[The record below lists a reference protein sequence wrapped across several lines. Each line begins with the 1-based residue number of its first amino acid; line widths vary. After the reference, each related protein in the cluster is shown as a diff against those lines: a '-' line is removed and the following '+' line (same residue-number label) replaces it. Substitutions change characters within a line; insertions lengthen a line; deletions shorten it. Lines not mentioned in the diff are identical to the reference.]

1 LTTVSIILPLWH
13 PWGVRPLVQAAR
25 PADPPG
31 VPPTSART
39 TWPRRPAS
47 AAASTIGRIER
58 GEAIPGV
65 ETFISLA
72 QALELE
78 PVLVPPHIGK
88 FLDLDTDDI
97 SAIVRA
103 AAVAVEDETGAAR
116 PTCVAGHLALARL
129 KARPPQQTEEVA

>member
-1 LTTVSIILPLWH
+1 LTTVSIPTALAPGAFVRWCKLRDQLARARRVANISQDDLAEAA
-13 PWGVRPLVQAAR
+13 GVSSRVT
-25 PADPPG
+25 
-31 VPPTSART
+31 V
-39 TWPRRPAS
+39 
-47 AAASTIGRIER
+47 GRMER

-72 QALELE
+72 LALELE

-103 AAVAVEDETGAAR
+103 AVVAVEDDLVLPADLRRRAN
-116 PTCVAGHLALARL
+116 LALALL